1 MGPNHVMLPLGK
13 GRVGMTIARLIAGRT
28 QHIVRCSPQETVR
41 EAAEFLADHRIGA
54 MPVLDSGKVV
64 GVFSERD
71 LLYCIAEH
79 GEAALDLSVG
89 QVMTAPPITAGPDT
103 TVRDAAEL
111 MTLRRIRH
119 LPVID
124 QDKLV
129 AFVSIGDLVK
139 YRLEMVEHEAQA
151 MREYISTA

>member
-1 MGPNHVMLPLGK
+1 
-13 GRVGMTIARLIAGRT
+13 MTIARVIAGRD
-28 QHIVRCSPQETVR
+28 QQIIRCSPQETVR
-41 EAAEFLADHRIGA
+41 EATELLADNRIGA
-54 MPVLDSGKVV
+54 MPVLDDGQVV
-64 GVFSERD
+64 GIFSERD

-79 GEAALDLSVG
+79 GEEALDLRVG
-89 QVMTAPPITAGPDT
+89 KVMTAPPITAEPDT

-119 LPVID
+119 LPVIGEG
-124 QDKLV
+124 KLV

-151 MREYISTA
+151 MREYITTA